1 MYPSGSGQTNGS
13 NFQANNAG
21 SDSSS
26 SSSGGIFSKLLS
38 GGGAAGLTG
47 VSSLFSGLGDLYG
60 AKMLGSVHFPNPATG
75 AMPFLNQIAP
85 LLQKYLS
92 PYASLGASTLP
103 TLQGQYS
110 GLLGEGAPLAGQ
122 YNSLMTNPGGVINS
136 IGKSFQASPGYN
148 FQVGQAQNAANNASA
163 AGGMLGSP
171 QEQQNIAGTVNNLAN
186 TDYYNYLGHALGQY
200 DTGLAGAQGMY
211 NKGLSGEEGLNQM
224 GFQGSNNLAEALATI
239 LQSQSNLSYAG
250 QANQNQQ
257 EGGQLGAAA
266 GLTSS
271 GIGSLGSG
279 LFNLASLII

>member
-1 MYPSGSGQTNGS
+1 MYPSDSGQTNGQSS
-13 NFQANNAG
+13 NDMQSNGA
-21 SDSSS
+21 SSAS
-26 SSSGGIFSKLLS
+26 SNGLLSKLS
-38 GGGAAGLTG
+38 GGPASWTG
-47 VSSLFSGLGDLYG
+47 VGSLFSGLGDLYG
-60 AKMLGSVHFPNPATG
+60 AKMLGSAHFPNPATG

-103 TLQGQYS
+103 TLQGQYN

-136 IGKSFQASPGYN
+136 IGKSFQQSPGYG
-148 FQVGQAQNAANNASA
+148 FQVSQAQNAANNASA

-186 TDYYNYLGHALGQY
+186 QDYYNYLGHALGQY

-211 NKGLSGEEGLNQM
+211 NKGLGGEEGLNQM

-279 LFNLASLII
+279 LFNLAALL